1 MIRVHGLGKR
11 RGGSQVLEG
20 IDLAVPEGAVEAI
33 IGPSGGGKSTLL
45 RCLNGLEPFDAGSV
59 RIGEHQLTPSTH
71 PRRDAAL
78 LRQVRQQLGFVFQQF
93 QLFPHLSVLQNL
105 AEAPRQVLGL
115 TRDEAEARARTLLER
130 VALSDKADAR
140 PHQLSGGQQQ
150 RVAIA
155 RALAM
160 QPRAI
165 LFDEPTSSLDP
176 AMAAEV
182 LALMVELARDGQTM
196 LVVTHSMHFARH
208 VASRVHVV
216 VQGRIVES
224 GPPEAV
230 LEAPQQAATQRF
242 LRQVV

>member
-1 MIRVHGLGKR
+1 VITVQGLAKRHGELP
-11 RGGSQVLEG
+11 VLEG
-20 IDLAVPEGAVEAI
+20 IDLEVAEGAVEAI

-45 RCLNGLEPFDAGSV
+45 RCLNGLERFEAGEV
-59 RIGEHQLTPSTH
+59 RIGALRLTPHTS

-78 LRQVRQQLGFVFQQF
+78 LRQVRRQLGFVFQQF
-93 QLFPHLSVLQNL
+93 QLFPHLSVLGNL
-105 AEAPRQVLGL
+105 VEAPMHVLGL
-115 TRDEAEARARTLLER
+115 SRDEAEARARALLER
-130 VALSDKADAR
+130 VSLSSKADAR

-155 RALAM
+155 RTLAM

-176 AMAAEV
+176 AMAADV
-182 LALMVELARDGQTM
+182 LALMAELARDGQTM
-196 LVVTHSMHFARH
+196 LVVTHSMHFARQ